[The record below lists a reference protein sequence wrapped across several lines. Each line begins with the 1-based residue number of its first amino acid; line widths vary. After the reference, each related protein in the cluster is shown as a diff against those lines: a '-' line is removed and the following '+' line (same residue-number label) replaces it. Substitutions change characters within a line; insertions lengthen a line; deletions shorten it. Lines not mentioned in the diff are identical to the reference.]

1 MAQDVQTSE
10 KKLEQVSLNKNS
22 SSFEGF
28 PSTPTPMSYENG
40 MKVKQNKTD
49 QNPNV
54 HVANVVQNGHKWSSV
69 KMLGI
74 LNRKHPKNAAE
85 ETILSIE
92 NR

>member
-1 MAQDVQTSE
+1 
-10 KKLEQVSLNKNS
+10 
-22 SSFEGF
+22 
-28 PSTPTPMSYENG
+28 MSYENG

-85 ETILSIE
+85 ETE
-92 NR
+92 Y